1 MRKVVYSVATSLD
14 GFIAGPIGE
23 LDWIVMDSDFD
34 FNEVFQKF
42 DTILV
47 GRKTFEPMAASGQA
61 TMPGMTTLVFSRT
74 LRPAD
79 HPDVTL
85 VASDAVE
92 TVNALRSQP
101 GKDIWL
107 YGGGSLFASLV
118 SAGLVDSIGLA
129 IMPVMLGAGVPVMPQ
144 SAKRVELRFV
154 KQELLEKTGVVSVEY
169 DVVNARR

>member
-101 GKDIWL
+101 GKDIWRRFAFREPRECWPRGL
-107 YGGGSLFASLV
+107 DRLSHYAGDAGGRCSGDA
-118 SAGLVDSIGLA
+118 AIGKTSRTEIRKA
-129 IMPVMLGAGVPVMPQ
+129 
-144 SAKRVELRFV
+144 RV
-154 KQELLEKTGVVSVEY
+154 
-169 DVVNARR
+169 A